1 MQNFYQL
8 DQLIQG
14 YFNQDF
20 DIINDGEDTIEGIL
34 KLFQRSASEQ
44 TLKELAK
51 EVDDFISVNKN
62 RLDEEFESRYSFDFS
77 PELWETTAHEFLLSV
92 KEVALGRNPATYK

>member
-44 TLKELAK
+44 ALKELAK
-51 EVDDFISVNKN
+51 EVDDFIAVNKD
-62 RLDEEFESRYSFDFS
+62 RLDEEFESRYGFDFS
-77 PELWETTAHEFLLSV
+77 PEIWETTAHEFLVMVREFALAHILS
-92 KEVALGRNPATYK
+92 T